1 MLDQIKALMQVK
13 DHIDEIK
20 RAAVQNRD
28 SIISLS
34 QEITEFKEKFSEMQ
48 EAQQEL
54 LESLKEGMKSLD
66 ESKEELKKEV
76 YDFKVLK
83 SDLQKQILKKFE
95 EEVRGSLI
103 KEFEKLKDDA
113 AAYNELKD
121 RVSRIAANTLEASQ
135 QMDKFIQVGKNI
147 HAKDFEMEK
156 FAKQLLEMDKEK
168 LELMRKIDSL
178 ERLVARMRRG

>member
-1 MLDQIKALMQVK
+1 MLDQIKSLMQVK
-13 DHIDEIK
+13 DHIEEIK

-34 QEITEFKEKFSEMQ
+34 QELTEFKEKFAEIQ

-54 LESLKEGMKSLD
+54 LDTLKEGMKALD
-66 ESKEELKKEV
+66 ESKEDLKKEV

-83 SDLQKQILKKFE
+83 SDLQKQILQKFE
-95 EEVRGSLI
+95 EEIRGSLI
-103 KEFEKLKDDA
+103 KEFDKLKDDA

-121 RVSRIAANTLEASQ
+121 RISRIAADSLEASQ
-135 QMDKFIQVGKNI
+135 QIGKFIQIGKSI
-147 HAKDFEMEK
+147 QAKDFEMEK

-168 LELMRKIDSL
+168 LGLMRKIDAL
-178 ERLVARMRRG
+178 ERLVSKMRRN